1 MLIEYFYRRKDILK
15 ETDTIENGIGTP
27 DLLLTL
33 CLILSWTFIGIVLL
47 NGIKSSGKVAY
58 FLAVFPYIVLI
69 ILLIRAMTLE
79 GAMDGVRYFII
90 PEWEKLFEAKLW
102 YFIENIFVTRHNGL
116 NSKVCSSYS
125 SFLRV
130 GRLLW
135 VNYHVLILL

>member
-1 MLIEYFYRRKDILK
+1 MIKYFHRKDILK
-15 ETDTIENGIGTP
+15 ETDNIENGIGTP

-58 FLAVFPYIVLI
+58 FLAVFPYLVLI

-102 YFIENIFVTRHNGL
+102 YE
-116 NSKVCSSYS
+116 C
-125 SFLRV
+125 
-130 GRLLW
+130 
-135 VNYHVLILL
+135 ILLKKYLSNTIID

>member
-1 MLIEYFYRRKDILK
+1 MDILK
-15 ETDTIENGIGTP
+15 ESDTIENGIGTP

-79 GAMDGVRYFII
+79 GALDGVRYFII

-102 YFIENIFVTRHNGL
+102 YECVIENMLVTRNNGL
-116 NSKVCSSYS
+116 NLKVCRSYP
-125 SFLRV
+125 SFLRF